1 MGFLGMKM
9 LLGWGPMKSQEKKEK
24 KKRADL
30 NIMCDKTKQY
40 MQLIATF
47 INVEVRICF
56 SSVQSLSRVRLFA
69 TP

>member
-1 MGFLGMKM
+1 
-9 LLGWGPMKSQEKKEK
+9 MKSQEKKEK